1 MANVQTTSS
10 PAIHRTAGQG
20 EAVWAMGSLFEIKLG
35 NEDTDG
41 ALTAMEVTQPPG
53 IATPLHLHRNEA
65 EVFYVLAGTLDYE
78 AGGQLH
84 QLTAG
89 SLIWLPK
96 GVPHRFRITGD
107 SPARFLGL
115 GLPGGIDQ
123 LYRTVGVPAERRTL
137 PGAYPDE
144 PEIARWHKAAP
155 THGLEVLGPPL
166 PA

>member
-1 MANVQTTSS
+1 MPDVETTTS
-10 PAIHRTAGQG
+10 PAIHRPAGQG
-20 EAVWAMGSLFEIKLG
+20 QALWAMGALFEIKLAS
-35 NEDTDG
+35 EDTDG

-53 IATPLHLHRNEA
+53 IATPLHVHRHEA

-84 QLTAG
+84 QLIAG

-107 SPARFLGL
+107 TPARFLGL
-115 GLPGGIDQ
+115 GLPAGLER
-123 LYRTVGVPAERRTL
+123 LYQTVGVPADRRTL
-137 PGAYPDE
+137 PDPYPAE
-144 PEIARWHKAAP
+144 PEIARWNEAGPA
-155 THGLEVLGPPL
+155 HGLQVLGPPL